1 MTRNFKHFLDK
12 KSHNLMKLMKQYSE
26 RSELVD
32 FLDDTDFNYQITIPC
47 HHMNYTSDT
56 YEKKIKDF
64 VSLLEKLIFTRK
76 ELKRIDKKS
85 KKRIYQIQ
93 RYATYENKSHVHIL
107 IDRPDCKKI
116 RELDNDEVD
125 DFIKTKVIR
134 VLQKLRMFNLKQ
146 IDPTLSKFFKT
157 IKNTTEKFICLNY
170 NTKEYSNNIRR
181 YKNNDKLFSTID
193 FNNLYVRPAL

>member
-1 MTRNFKHFLDK
+1 
-12 KSHNLMKLMKQYSE
+12 MKLMKQYSE

-47 HHMNYTSDT
+47 HHMNYSNYQYD
-56 YEKKIKDF
+56 KKIKDF
-64 VSLLEKLIFTRK
+64 VSLLEKLIFTKK
-76 ELKRIDKKS
+76 ELKRLDPKS
-85 KKRIYQIQ
+85 KKRVYQIQ

-193 FNNLYVRPAL
+193 FSNLYVRPAL

>member
-1 MTRNFKHFLDK
+1 
-12 KSHNLMKLMKQYSE
+12 
-26 RSELVD
+26 
-32 FLDDTDFNYQITIPC
+32 
-47 HHMNYTSDT
+47 MNYTSDT

-134 VLQKLRMFNLKQ
+134 VLQKLECLTSNRLTQHYPSSSKRLRIRQRNL
-146 IDPTLSKFFKT
+146 F
-157 IKNTTEKFICLNY
+157 
-170 NTKEYSNNIRR
+170 
-181 YKNNDKLFSTID
+181 
-193 FNNLYVRPAL
+193 V

>member
-1 MTRNFKHFLDK
+1 MTRNFKHLLDK

-32 FLDDTDFNYQITIPC
+32 FLDDADFNYQITIPC

-76 ELKRIDKKS
+76 ELKRLDPKS

-157 IKNTTEKFICLNY
+157 IKSKTDQFLCLNY

-193 FNNLYVRPAL
+193 FSNLYIRPAL

>member
-32 FLDDTDFNYQITIPC
+32 FLDDADFNYQITIPC

-107 IDRPDCKKI
+107 IDKPNCKKI

-193 FNNLYVRPAL
+193 FSNLYIRPAL

>member
-76 ELKRIDKKS
+76 ELKRLDPKS

-93 RYATYENKSHVHIL
+93 RFATYENKSHVHIL

-193 FNNLYVRPAL
+193 FSNLYIRPAL

>member
-1 MTRNFKHFLDK
+1 
-12 KSHNLMKLMKQYSE
+12 MKLMKQYSE

-32 FLDDTDFNYQITIPC
+32 FLDDADFNYQITIPC

-76 ELKRIDKKS
+76 ELKRLDPKS

-93 RYATYENKSHVHIL
+93 RFATYENKSHVHIL

-125 DFIKTKVIR
+125 DFIKTKVIK

>member
-1 MTRNFKHFLDK
+1 HLLDK

-32 FLDDTDFNYQITIPC
+32 FLDDADFNYQITIPC

-193 FNNLYVRPAL
+193 FSNLYIRPAL